1 MSLPTAFKDYL
12 RAELRKVGE
21 RKVAQLK
28 ASLLRNDNIDTKALY
43 NSIRYKVVVTNK
55 DFYVQFT
62 WLDGR
67 YRIDYGTLLNRGS
80 SNMGLLNEEGRRRL
94 IAWAKRRI
102 RLNIKP
108 GRSEKAAYRR
118 FVYLMALKW
127 RARRKFPRRRGWA
140 NVAFGS
146 RALAELRKL
155 TFNSLEIAF
164 QRWTRLRAK
173 QTQGNINKINRRR

>member
-12 RAELRKVGE
+12 RDELRKVGE
-21 RKVAQLK
+21 RKVDQLK

-43 NSIRYKVVVTNK
+43 NSIRYKIVVNNN

-67 YRIDYGTLLNRGS
+67 YRIDYGSVLNLGS
-80 SNMGLLNEEGRRRL
+80 TNMGMPDDAGQRRL
-94 IAWAKRRI
+94 MAWAKRRI
-102 RLNIKP
+102 RLDLKP
-108 GRSEKAAYRR
+108 GQSEKSAYRR

-127 RARRKFPRRRGWA
+127 RSRRKFPRRRGWA

-146 RALAELRKL
+146 RAIADLRRL
-155 TFNSLEIAF
+155 TFNSLDKAF
-164 QRWTRLRAK
+164 DRWTRMRAK
-173 QTQGNINKINRRR
+173 QVQANINKINRKR